1 MVQPTPMLHADKF
14 EDMID
19 RRGRQVLWQEASL
32 CSCWNEDSGQPVYT
46 CKACNG
52 KGFIYQSPITAKAI
66 VTSVQLSQDWE
77 SMAGIFEVGDAV
89 MTVPK
94 RVPIRNAVGMPTGK
108 FVDNPM
114 FEIGVNDKITLLD
127 DEHKA
132 SEVLARGVGIGH
144 RDADTLLNEHITRV
158 KSIST
163 SDIQT
168 GIQKFYEPEKDYR
181 LNKNV
186 VEWVEGGNAPDIY
199 QQYSVVYFHKPVYVV
214 IATLPKPR
222 HQDGQDLPR
231 YVALRYMSG
240 AVDRK

>member
-1 MVQPTPMLHADKF
+1 
-14 EDMID
+14 
-19 RRGRQVLWQEASL
+19 
-32 CSCWNEDSGQPVYT
+32 
-46 CKACNG
+46 
-52 KGFIYQSPITAKAI
+52 
-66 VTSVQLSQDWE
+66 
-77 SMAGIFEVGDAV
+77 MAGIFEVGDAV